1 MSYKLYLTS
10 QDVAKSSH
18 KRTFSKTDDPGQL
31 VAEGSSIPPSAK
43 KAKSDAPDTLSA
55 PDSKNELESSLSDLV
70 GDDLVPLTSHGP
82 NVFYGYTDTLFEL
95 FEKGRG
101 DFDGLWPKSK
111 IMHSYGALAENEDID
126 CVACVSIS
134 CDPEELDSPEAKV
147 LHNCFNAGGGN
158 LWFEVTITR
167 HLPVD
172 APKKL
177 RVELESGYY
186 DMMSGVGGGKSLGE
200 WWISDISVA
209 EGESEKAIT
218 TIIRRIM

>member
-1 MSYKLYLTS
+1 MSYKYYLTS
-10 QDVAKSSH
+10 QDVAKLSH
-18 KRTFSKTDDPGQL
+18 KRTFSKTDHPGQL
-31 VAEGSSIPPSAK
+31 VAEGFLIPPSAK

-55 PDSKNELESSLSDLV
+55 PDSKNELESFLTDCDGEDLV
-70 GDDLVPLTSHGP
+70 SLTPDGP

-95 FEKGRG
+95 FETGEENS
-101 DFDGLWPKSK
+101 DGLWPKAK
-111 IMHSYGALAENEDID
+111 VMHAYGALAENEDID
-126 CVACVSIS
+126 RMACVSIS
-134 CDPEELDSPEAKV
+134 CDPEDLDSPEAKV
-147 LHNCFNAGGGN
+147 LHDCFKVAGGN

-167 HLPVD
+167 HLPAD